1 MSVVEAANDTG
12 AAEPGP
18 DPGAGTGGAAEA
30 AGRNREEKHVGPLW
44 WFACGW
50 LVIVAAMV
58 AFADLL
64 PAAYDRPVGESHLPP
79 FRAWPEILGTD
90 FLGRSTL
97 SRVAAG
103 ARTSVIVSVVPV
115 AIGIVVGGLLGLAAA
130 YFRGVV
136 ETVTDIVADAL
147 LAFPPLLLLLMLA
160 TVSRH
165 PGVWTIALGLAL
177 PAVPGF
183 YRLTKANAIAQ
194 AKREYVVVARA
205 MGARPGRIMFR
216 ELLPNVVGTLLS
228 YAVVVMALMIV
239 AEGSL
244 SFLGVGVP
252 DPEPSW
258 GGMVFKEK
266 DHLEDH
272 PGQVF
277 VPCAVLFL
285 TVFSLNVIGDR
296 LRAGFDV
303 RASNL

>member
-1 MSVVEAANDTG
+1 MSLVGTEGRLGHTEAGAGRPPEAA
-12 AAEPGP
+12 
-18 DPGAGTGGAAEA
+18 AG
-30 AGRNREEKHVGPLW
+30 NRRGKKPAGPLW
-44 WFACGW
+44 WFACTW
-50 LVIVAAMV
+50 LGIIALMV
-58 AFADLL
+58 VFADLL
-64 PAAYDRPVGESHLPP
+64 PADYDRPVGDGESHLPP
-79 FRAWPEILGTD
+79 FQAWPEILGTD
-90 FLGRSTL
+90 FVGRSTL
-97 SRVAAG
+97 TRIAAG

-115 AIGIVVGGLLGLAAA
+115 VCGIAVGGLLGLCAA
-130 YFRGVV
+130 YFRGAV

-165 PGVWTIALGLAL
+165 PGVWTIAAGLAVL
-177 PAVPGF
+177 SVPGF

-194 AKREYVVVARA
+194 SKREYVVVARA
-205 MGARPGRIMFR
+205 MGARPGRIMFK
-216 ELLPNVVGTLLS
+216 ELLPNTVGTLLS

-244 SFLGVGVP
+244 SFLGVGIP

-277 VPCAVLFL
+277 VPCGVLFL

-296 LRAGFDV
+296 LRARFDV
-303 RASNL
+303 RESHL